1 MFLLL
6 HLLLYGFYVLLATIN
21 QIYCF
26 ISFYFLH
33 SLYSHIGSTF
43 LFFVIFVADFIV
55 VLYVLVCVSLF
66 FFFFV
71 LLVQLHTP
79 LLVGFVVSGVVV
91 VYLLTCPN
99 SRLLL
104 MRKLPAITDV
114 CVCV

>member
-1 MFLLL
+1 M
-6 HLLLYGFYVLLATIN
+6 
-21 QIYCF
+21 
-26 ISFYFLH
+26 
-33 SLYSHIGSTF
+33 
-43 LFFVIFVADFIV
+43 FFVIFVADFIV

-66 FFFFV
+66 FFYFFV

-79 LLVGFVVSGVVV
+79 LLVAFVVSGAVV

-114 CVCV
+114 CVCVIVLPLDSLYHSTANEFCD